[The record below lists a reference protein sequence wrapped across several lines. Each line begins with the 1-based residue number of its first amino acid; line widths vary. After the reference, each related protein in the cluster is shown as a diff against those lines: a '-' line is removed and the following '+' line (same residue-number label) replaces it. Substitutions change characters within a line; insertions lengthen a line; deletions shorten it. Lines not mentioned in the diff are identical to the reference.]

1 MTIDF
6 ILRGGTVVSAER
18 APARKDILV
27 ASGRIAA
34 LLEPETPVAA
44 GISER
49 RIDGLHAFPGLIEA
63 HMHFGFG
70 EKITEYET
78 ETAHAAIGG
87 FTTVLA
93 YLLNNEAYGDVYWRE
108 QGYAQ
113 ARAHTD
119 YGFHF
124 STASELHLRELES
137 YVNAFGVTSFK
148 YFMNF
153 KGEEGRYLGLDGT
166 DDGYF
171 HALLQQAAAIGGVTV
186 VCHTENIEIVNRLR
200 NAQLDHGLENLKQWE
215 SIKPPITEAEACI
228 RAMFLAEQ
236 VGATIYIPH
245 MSSKLGLDEVRR
257 WRSRYDRVY
266 VETCPHYLTHT
277 SDMDLGGM
285 GKANPPFRNK
295 AEQDALWEGLF
306 DGSIDV
312 VASDHCPRKRA
323 TKDKSL
329 WLASQGFPGTA
340 TILPVLLHEGYHK
353 RGLPL
358 QRVCEL
364 VAANPARIFGIDNR
378 KGALWPGMDADITLV
393 NLNLERVVRHE
404 DLLSYS
410 DYSIYDGWTFKGWA
424 VETILRGKTVMQDG
438 KLTGTPGDG
447 EYLFRRNDG
456 SVDHRALESRQHLEP
471 TGATQ

>member
-1 MTIDF
+1 MKTSF

-18 APARKDILV
+18 
-27 ASGRIAA
+27 
-34 LLEPETPVAA
+34 EPELLDVWVEDGRVAQLA
-44 GISER
+44 APGTRVPAHVSER
-49 RIDGLHAFPGLIEA
+49 RIDGLHVFPGLVEA

-70 EKITEYET
+70 EKVTEYQT

-87 FTTVLA
+87 FTTILG
-93 YLLNNEAYGDVYWRE
+93 YFLNNEAYGDVYRRE
-108 QGYAQ
+108 QAYARP
-113 ARAHTD
+113 RAHVD

-124 STASELHLRELES
+124 STASELHVQELGS
-137 YVNAFGVTSFK
+137 YVKDYGVTSFK

-171 HALLQQAAAIGGVTV
+171 YALLGKAAEVGGVTV

-200 NAQLDHGLENLKQWE
+200 NAQLDKGLENLKQWE
-215 SIKPPITEAEACI
+215 AIKPPITEAEACI
-228 RAMFLAEQ
+228 KAMLFAEH

-245 MSSKLGLDEVRR
+245 MSSRMGLDEVRR

-285 GKANPPFRNK
+285 GKANPPFRSR

-323 TKDKSL
+323 TKEKSL

-358 QRVCEL
+358 RRICEL
-364 VAANPARIFGIDNR
+364 VSTAPARIFGIDNR
-378 KGALWPGMDADITLV
+378 KGALRPGMDADITLV
-393 NLNLERVVRHE
+393 DLDLERKVRHE

-424 VETILRGKTVMQDG
+424 VETILRGATIMREG
-438 KLTGTPGDG
+438 RLTGQPGDG
-447 EYLFRRNDG
+447 QYLHRRNDG
-456 SVDHRALESRQHLEP
+456 TVAP
-471 TGATQ
+471 AAA